1 MRIKKSPKVVV
12 FDEYLDE
19 REWIS
24 LFVYTQV
31 NEKNFE
37 PMPRDF
43 PLRWERKHSK
53 EFSKDYLVNKIITDQ
68 KLEMLMSGEQE
79 EGDILPSEA
88 LGFYKDMS
96 SPPWV
101 TEILWSMFDS
111 VKNDIMS
118 VWGVDTY
125 HEGIHAI
132 TAIPDGVSMNS
143 HVDGYLLGNHKPSD
157 FSSIYYINDD
167 FDGGEVVFENI
178 GLSFKPIKNSLIVF
192 SNSHSEK
199 MIHSVNTVKN
209 GTRYMSQC
217 FFTTQEI

>member
-1 MRIKKSPKVVV
+1 MLTERYQKVAV
-12 FDEYLDE
+12 FDDYLDE
-19 REWIS
+19 SQWRLLIGYVRS
-24 LFVYTQV
+24 
-31 NEKNFE
+31 NGDNFQ

-43 PLRWERKHSK
+43 PLRWEKKHSK
-53 EFSKDYLVNKIITDQ
+53 EYSKDYVVNKIITDE
-68 KLEMLMSGEQE
+68 KFEMLMSGEQQE
-79 EGDILPSEA
+79 EDILPSDA
-88 LGFYKDMS
+88 LGFYKDTN

-101 TEILWSMFDS
+101 TEILYSMFES
-111 VKNDIMS
+111 VKNQIMRL
-118 VWGVDTY
+118 WGVDTY
-125 HEGIHAI
+125 YEGIHAI
-132 TAIPDGVSMNS
+132 TAMPDGVSMNS
-143 HVDGYLLGNHKPSD
+143 HVDGYLLGNQKPSD

-199 MIHSVNTVKN
+199 MIHSVNAVKN